1 MKVLLIGKNG
11 QLGSQIHEQS
21 AQFGFPVISFGRGEL
36 DVTNHESVK
45 AKIEELSPKIIIDAS
60 AYHNVLDCDQNPNI
74 AFGVN
79 VAASLNIARI
89 CLKKNIR
96 LISFSSDKVFDG
108 LASKPYLESDVKNPI
123 QIYGISMSARESVIL
138 SYNPNSIV
146 VRTCGIFGGVS
157 GSRSKKGNFVLTILN
172 FAKKNKKMEISSD
185 QTASLAN
192 ATDLA
197 RSVLQLIKQK
207 AGSGIYH
214 LVHEGYGSWAQYAR
228 EIVELSKVELEI
240 IPIDRKGAFQ
250 DIRIPRF
257 AALENK
263 KAKSLGI
270 RLPSWEDGLAK
281 YIHFLKKEKII

>member
-1 MKVLLIGKNG
+1 
-11 QLGSQIHEQS
+11 
-21 AQFGFPVISFGRGEL
+21 
-36 DVTNHESVK
+36 
-45 AKIEELSPKIIIDAS
+45 
-60 AYHNVLDCDQNPNI
+60 
-74 AFGVN
+74 
-79 VAASLNIARI
+79 
-89 CLKKNIR
+89 
-96 LISFSSDKVFDG
+96 
-108 LASKPYLESDVKNPI
+108 
-123 QIYGISMSARESVIL
+123 
-138 SYNPNSIV
+138 
-146 VRTCGIFGGVS
+146 
-157 GSRSKKGNFVLTILN
+157 
-172 FAKKNKKMEISSD
+172 MEISSD